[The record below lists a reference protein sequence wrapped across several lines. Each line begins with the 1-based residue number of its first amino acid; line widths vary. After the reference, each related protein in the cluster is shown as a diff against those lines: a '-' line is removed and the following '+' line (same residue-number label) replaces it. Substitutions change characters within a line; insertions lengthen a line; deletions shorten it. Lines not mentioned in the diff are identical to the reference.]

1 MLNKLRF
8 YYSRAAAMGPRETA
22 YRAGW
27 KLRQMTSDR
36 WKAEIDYPAWRFRE
50 LNNKHLLASFR
61 QGKKGNFFFEHL
73 PREEVIA
80 KYQKYFSLVELKKNA
95 DKILQHEISIFEVNK
110 NLGEEIDWNKCYKTS
125 RRWPQKYVG
134 KLHHEDSRYGFVR
147 YVWELNRQS
156 HLAVLAK
163 TYYLIGETKYAEEVL
178 QQMESWIRQNPYLC
192 TINWFS
198 GLELGVRLIN
208 WSWALKLIKDYPR
221 LTEERFRRILCSM
234 ELQAGTIERNLS
246 GYSSA
251 NNHLTGEAAALQ
263 LVSSVFPEL
272 KESKKWK
279 KKSEKLLLETFNQI
293 NNDGVGAEQSV
304 NYLLFIL
311 DLYLQAYLIAGR
323 EMPKEIRKKMKKAG
337 EFLCCLVDG
346 REKLPEIGD
355 SDDAHLIDLLK
366 EGRDKGESML
376 NTLAVLFSD
385 SRFKHF
391 GRKLDEKTF
400 WLCGLR
406 GVKKYMAIKKDR
418 QDRQI
423 SSRLFAEG
431 GYLIS
436 KSKDASLIFDC
447 GPLGYL
453 STAGHGHADAL
464 GLILAIGKKDFFVD
478 SGTYIYHGDKK
489 WRDYFR
495 STSAH
500 NTLAIDDKNQ
510 SEIKGNFIW
519 SQKAEVKIKGCK
531 ISKETDEITAW
542 HDGYA
547 LAVFH
552 ERKISHNKEKKIIE
566 MTEKIFTD
574 DFHPV
579 SLFFNLH
586 PSVQVKAE
594 KDNEFILTRER
605 VKVRMQLAANL
616 QVKLWRGSEQP
627 IRGWFSS
634 AFGVKMPST
643 CIEAKTVVIKPTVI
657 KTVIKY

>member
-1 MLNKLRF
+1 M
-8 YYSRAAAMGPRETA
+8 SPRETA

-27 KLRQMTSDR
+27 KLRQMTINR
-36 WKAEIDYPAWRFRE
+36 WRAEANRYGLFQ
-50 LNNKHLLASFR
+50 LKTNKKNLLASFH
-61 QGKKGNFFFEHL
+61 QGKQGNFFFEHL
-73 PREEVIA
+73 PKEMILRE
-80 KYQKYFSLVELKKNA
+80 YNLHFSLVELKKNA
-95 DKILQHEISIFEVNK
+95 DKILQHEISIFEVNQ
-110 NLGEEIDWNKCYKTS
+110 NLGKEIDWNKCYKTG

-163 TYYLIGETKYAEEVL
+163 AYYLTGEERYAEEVL
-178 QQMESWIRQNPYLC
+178 RQMESWIKQNPYLY

-208 WSWALKLIKDYPR
+208 WVWALKFVQEYHG
-221 LTEERFRRILCSM
+221 LTEERFRRILCSI

-246 GYSSA
+246 LYSSA

-263 LVSSVFPEL
+263 LVYSVFPEL

-293 NNDGVGAEQSV
+293 HNDGVGAEQSV

-323 EMPKEIRKKMKKAG
+323 KMPKEIREKMKKAG
-337 EFLCCLVDG
+337 EFLCCLMDG

-355 SDDAHLIDLLK
+355 SDDAHLIDLL
-366 EGRDKGESML
+366 ENSRDKGESML
-376 NTLAVLFSD
+376 NTLAILFSD
-385 SRFKHF
+385 SRFKQF
-391 GRKLDEKTF
+391 GRRLDEKTF
-400 WLCGLR
+400 WLCGLY
-406 GVKKYMAIKKDR
+406 GVKEYKALRKKTEN
-418 QDRQI
+418 QEM
-423 SSRLFAEG
+423 SSRLFTEG

-447 GPLGYL
+447 GRLGYL
-453 STAGHGHADAL
+453 STSGHGHADAL
-464 GLILAIGKKDFFVD
+464 SFILTVLGKDFFVD
-478 SGTYIYHGDKK
+478 PGTYIYQGGKE
-489 WRDYFR
+489 WRDHFR
-495 STSAH
+495 STLAH
-500 NTLAIDDKNQ
+500 NTLAIDEKNQ
-510 SEIKGNFIW
+510 SEIRGNFIW
-519 SQKAEVKIKGCK
+519 SQKAGVKIKNCK

-547 LAVFH
+547 PRALH
-552 ERKISHNKEKKIIE
+552 ERRILHDKERKSIEIADRIIP
-566 MTEKIFTD
+566 D
-574 DFHPV
+574 DFHSV

-616 QVKLWRGSEQP
+616 QVKLWQGSEQP

-634 AFGVKMPST
+634 AFGVKIPST
-643 CIEAKTVVIKPTVI
+643 CIEARTVVIKPTVI
-657 KTVIKY
+657 RTMIKY